1 MKRNKIIM
9 MVLCALLCTQ
19 YFLLTSCNKN
29 PKGSFIIKGRM
40 MDSCG
45 GNPMSNINLVVD
57 HFKGGAS
64 FNIRYTDSIGVG
76 RTDANGNF
84 AIVCQNWKEGEIRL
98 SSNDINMGSYKV
110 KGLYVGD
117 DIQNKVVEYGNIYAY
132 VEFYG
137 CANITVKGS
146 VTAADTLY
154 IAGKPYY
161 PISVSTFKVCLK
173 HHPGYIGYDVKWG
186 ESNPYDYYW
195 GFGKA
200 AYDSAVAYK
209 LASRK
214 FTVIESLCR
223 DGKVVDVTM
232 EK

>member
-1 MKRNKIIM
+1 
-9 MVLCALLCTQ
+9 
-19 YFLLTSCNKN
+19 
-29 PKGSFIIKGRM
+29 M
-40 MDSCG
+40 MDSCS
-45 GNPMSNINLVVD
+45 GNPMSNINLVVS

-64 FNIRYTDSIGVG
+64 INIKYTDSVGVG

-84 AIVCQNWKEGEIRL
+84 EIVCQNWKEGEIRL

-117 DIQNKVVEYGNIYAY
+117 DIENKVVDYGNVYAY
-132 VEFYG
+132 AEFYG

-146 VTAADTLY
+146 VMSTDTLF

-161 PISVSTFKVCLK
+161 PISVSTFKECFK
-173 HHPGYIGYDVKWG
+173 HHPGYIGYDVNWG
-186 ESNPYDYYW
+186 EGNPYDYYW

-200 AYDSAVAYK
+200 AYDNAVTTG
-209 LASRK
+209 LASHK